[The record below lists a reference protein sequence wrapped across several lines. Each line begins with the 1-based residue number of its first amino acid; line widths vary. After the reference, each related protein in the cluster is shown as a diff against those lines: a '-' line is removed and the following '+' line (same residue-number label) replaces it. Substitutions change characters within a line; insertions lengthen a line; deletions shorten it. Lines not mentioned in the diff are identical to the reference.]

1 MKVPCRRCKPCLQF
15 RQMKWRE
22 RAIHEI
28 GVSNR
33 TWAVT
38 LTFSPVQL
46 AGVLMSADGGQ
57 LVQVERRAYADVQR
71 YMKRL
76 RKSGAVFRY
85 LAVYERGEASGRS
98 HYHLLVHETGRYP
111 IPKRVLED
119 TWPSH
124 VHARLVNKETT
135 GSASYVT
142 KYLTKNLAVR
152 PRASGRYG
160 VFVLSHKSKTE
171 ERRLSQDL
179 NSPPEISDKLIRGDD
194 RGVELGNTT
203 CDLASKE

>member
-1 MKVPCRRCKPCLQF
+1 MTVPCRKCPRCLQF
-15 RQMKWRE
+15 RQLRWRE
-22 RAIHEI
+22 RALSEI
-28 GVSNR
+28 ARANR

-57 LVQVERRAYADVQR
+57 LVQVERRAYRDVQL
-71 YMKRL
+71 YVKRL

-111 IPKRVLED
+111 IPKRVIED
-119 TWPSH
+119 MWPSH
-124 VHARLVNKETT
+124 VHARLVMKETT

-160 VFVLSHKSKTE
+160 VFDLSHKSKTE
-171 ERRLSQDL
+171 ERRLSKGPQLAPRDT
-179 NSPPEISDKLIRGDD
+179 DK
-194 RGVELGNTT
+194 
-203 CDLASKE
+203 

>member
-1 MKVPCRRCKPCLQF
+1 MQVPCRKCPRCLQF
-15 RQMKWRE
+15 RQLRWRE
-22 RAIHEI
+22 RALYECARA
-28 GVSNR
+28 NR

-46 AGVLMSADGGQ
+46 AGVLVSADGGQ
-57 LVQVERRAYADVQR
+57 LVQVERRAYRDVQL
-71 YMKRL
+71 YLKRL

-85 LAVYERGEASGRS
+85 LAVFERGESSGRA
-98 HYHLLVHETGRYP
+98 HYHLLVHETGTHP
-111 IPKRVLED
+111 VPKRVIEE

-124 VHARLVNKETT
+124 VHARLVDKATT

-160 VFVLSHKSKTE
+160 VAVLPHKA
-171 ERRLSQDL
+171 
-179 NSPPEISDKLIRGDD
+179 
-194 RGVELGNTT
+194 TT
-203 CDLASKE
+203 VKQP